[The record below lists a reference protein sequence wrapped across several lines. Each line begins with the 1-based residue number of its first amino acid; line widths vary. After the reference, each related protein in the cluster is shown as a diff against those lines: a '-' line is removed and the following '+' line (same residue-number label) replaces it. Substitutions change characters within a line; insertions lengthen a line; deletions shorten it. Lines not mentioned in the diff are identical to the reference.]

1 MKASLQRGEITFKK
15 SEGIDRRY
23 QSIREEKKPMF
34 TRLVDKPEAGVK
46 PEPDGSIVFS
56 LETHQ
61 NQAQANAYEKVVNG
75 KVAKVKGENPKFTF
89 ESKELFDQAQH
100 LCQQIPHW
108 NKESD
113 NPIY

>member
-1 MKASLQRGEITFKK
+1 
-15 SEGIDRRY
+15 
-23 QSIREEKKPMF
+23 MF

-56 LETHQ
+56 LETAQ
-61 NQAQANAYEKVVNG
+61 NKSQAQAYEKVING
-75 KVAKVKGENPKFTF
+75 KVAKVQGQYPKFTF
-89 ESKELFDQAQH
+89 ESRELFDQAQH
-100 LCQQIPHW
+100 QCQQIPHW